1 MKVKIGKYLP
11 YYSAYGMFDFLE
23 KIIGEDR
30 YDRLSEGKLFTFID
44 KVLYKVS
51 SLFDRKVYVKIHPWD
66 TWSLDHTLALIIRP
80 ALIQLKETS
89 HGYFIVDESDIPL
102 YVQAQLK
109 AWKKDNE
116 DIHNLYYNWVLDE
129 MIWAFQQV
137 LDDAFYTK
145 YDEGYDRMQRGL
157 IFFGKYYRG
166 LWD

>member
-23 KIIGEDR
+23 RFIGEDR
-30 YDRLSEGKLFTFID
+30 YDKLSEGKLFAFID
-44 KVLYKVS
+44 SVLYKAS
-51 SLFDRKVYVKIHPWD
+51 SLFDRKVYVKIQPWD
-66 TWSLDHTLALIIRP
+66 TWSLDHTLALIIHP

-89 HGYFIVDESDIPL
+89 HGYALVEESDIPL

-116 DIHNLYYNWVLDE
+116 DIYHLYWEWVMDE

-137 LDDAFYTK
+137 LDDALYAK
-145 YDEGYDRMQRGL
+145 SEEEYHRMQRGL
-157 IFFGKYYRG
+157 TFFGKYYQA